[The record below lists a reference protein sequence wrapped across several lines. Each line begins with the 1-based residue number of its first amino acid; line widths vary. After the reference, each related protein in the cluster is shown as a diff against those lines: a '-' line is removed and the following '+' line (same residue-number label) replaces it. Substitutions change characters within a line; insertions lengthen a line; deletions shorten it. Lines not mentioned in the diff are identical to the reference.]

1 MIAVVFGGAQ
11 RAIAGKIAFE
21 SNRDADGDYEI
32 FVMDDDGT
40 DQTQLTFNTVGDYA
54 WPPIWRHA

>member
-11 RAIAGKIAFE
+11 RAVGQKIAFS
-21 SNRDADGDYEI
+21 SNRDGDFEI